1 MGRAKNSRNHAKKF
15 KIKPMELKH
24 NPQEPFDHDAYQK
37 AKQQVADIR
46 GFYIH
51 FSIYIIV
58 NIFFLVVNLKYSP
71 HHLWFF
77 WPTMGWGIGLLFH
90 GLSVFSFTSS
100 WGKSWEERK
109 IREFIEKEKQQQK
122 QH

>member
-1 MGRAKNSRNHAKKF
+1 
-15 KIKPMELKH
+15 MELKH

-51 FSIYIIV
+51 FFVYLLV
-58 NIFFLVVNLKYSP
+58 NLFFLVVNLRYSP
-71 HHLWFF
+71 HHIWFF
-77 WPTMGWGIGLLFH
+77 WPAFGWGIGVLFH
-90 GLSVFSFTSS
+90 GLRVFSFSSS

-109 IREFIEKEKQQQK
+109 IREFMEKEKQQQQK